1 MSSNIRILININYIW
16 PHRLLY
22 QANYLDNTFVFQ
34 SFLMDGAESKNF
46 LSEDFLD
53 STLALP
59 SPALITPLP
68 ANIFSNRL
76 APYVPN
82 SILRNHPFCSFASFL
97 IVSLTPSNN
106 NPESPRD
113 LTVFKMSVISSF
125 DVIKVIL

>member
-59 SPALITPLP
+59 SP
-68 ANIFSNRL
+68 
-76 APYVPN
+76 YVPN
-82 SILRNHPFCSFASFL
+82 SILRNQPFCSFASFL

-113 LTVFKMSVISSF
+113 LTVFKMSVIYSCTCS
-125 DVIKVIL
+125 